1 MRRAWHRLLMPTS
14 DPSVLVTVN
23 GPDTPGITAAL
34 TSIIAENE
42 IPIVDIEQFVVHGHL
57 TLCMLLGMD
66 AQQAR
71 GAPVLKD
78 LLFRAKEMGLALDF
92 KVLSG
97 PGALAP
103 RERNRTRFAVTVI
116 GDGMDAGAVHAL
128 AAVLAE
134 HRANLDRIRR
144 LSAVGLGSIEAVVS
158 LPDEA
163 DAGDRL
169 RHALTASLGDHIDVS
184 VQREQLSRR
193 GKRLIVFDM
202 DSTLIQVE
210 VIDELARA
218 HGVMDK
224 VAAITERAMAGELD
238 FEHSLIERVSLL
250 KGLSVAAV
258 EEVARTL
265 PLTDG
270 AERLLSVLRR
280 LGLKTAVISGGF
292 TVATNVVKERL
303 SLDHAYANT
312 LVVKDGV
319 LTGEVA
325 PPIVDMVRKGAL
337 LSAIA
342 EEEGIE
348 LEQTIAVGDG
358 ANDSEMLERA
368 GLGIAFHAKPK
379 LKEAAD
385 TSLSG
390 GGLDRILYLLGLHES
405 DVRELL
411 AGA

>member
-1 MRRAWHRLLMPTS
+1 MRS

-34 TSIIAENE
+34 TAIIAEND

-57 TLCMLLGMD
+57 TLCMLLGMN

-78 LLFRAKEMGLALDF
+78 LLFRAKELGLALDF
-92 KVLSG
+92 QVLSG

-103 RERNRTRFAVTVI
+103 RERNKTRFAVTII
-116 GDGMDAGAVHAL
+116 GDGMDARAIHSL
-128 AAVLAE
+128 SAVLAE

-158 LPDEA
+158 LPDETGA
-163 DAGDRL
+163 DSKL
-169 RHALTASLGDHIDVS
+169 RHALTATLGEHIDVA

-218 HGVMDK
+218 HGVADK

-238 FEHSLIERVSLL
+238 FEQSLIERVSLL
-250 KGLSVAAV
+250 KGLTVDKV
-258 EEVARTL
+258 EEVARSL
-265 PLTDG
+265 PLSDG
-270 AERLLSVLRR
+270 AETLCSVLHR

-292 TVATNVVKERL
+292 TIAADVVKRRL
-303 SLDHAYANT
+303 SLDYAYANT
-312 LVVKDGV
+312 LVIEDGV
-319 LTGEVA
+319 LTGKVT
-325 PPIVDMVRKGAL
+325 PPIVDRARKAEL

-342 EEEGIE
+342 EDHGIS

-358 ANDSEMLERA
+358 ANDSEMIELA

>member
-1 MRRAWHRLLMPTS
+1 MPTS

-34 TSIIAENE
+34 TSIIADNAV
-42 IPIVDIEQFVVHGHL
+42 PIVDIEQFVVHGHL
-57 TLCMLLGMD
+57 TLCMLLGMN
-66 AQQAR
+66 AKQAR

-92 KVLSG
+92 QVLSG

-116 GDGMDAGAVHAL
+116 GDGMDAKAIHTL
-128 AAVLAE
+128 SMVLAE

-144 LSAVGLGSIEAVVS
+144 LSAEGLSSIEAVVS

-163 DAGDRL
+163 GAGDKL
-169 RHALTASLGDHIDVS
+169 RHALTAILGEDEDIDVA

-218 HGVMDK
+218 HGVADK

-238 FEHSLIERVSLL
+238 FEESLIERVSLL
-250 KGLSVAAV
+250 KGLTVEKV
-258 EEVARTL
+258 EEVARSL

-270 AERLLSVLRR
+270 AEKLVSVLHR
-280 LGLKTAVISGGF
+280 LGMKTAVISGGF
-292 TVATNVVKERL
+292 TVAADVVKERL
-303 SLDHAYANT
+303 SLDYAYANT
-312 LVVKDGV
+312 LVIKDGV
-319 LTGEVA
+319 LTGEVE
-325 PPIVDMVRKGAL
+325 PPIVDRARKAAL

-342 EEEGIE
+342 EDNGISI
-348 LEQTIAVGDG
+348 EQTIAVGDG
-358 ANDSEMLERA
+358 ANDSEMIERA
-368 GLGIAFHAKPK
+368 GLGIAYYAKPT

-385 TSLSG
+385 TSLSR

-405 DVRELL
+405 DVRELM
-411 AGA
+411 AGV

>member
-1 MRRAWHRLLMPTS
+1 MRS

-34 TSIIAENE
+34 TAIIAEND

-57 TLCMLLGMD
+57 TLCMLLGMN

-78 LLFRAKEMGLALDF
+78 LLFRAKELGLALDF
-92 KVLSG
+92 QVLSG

-103 RERNRTRFAVTVI
+103 RERNKTRFAVTII
-116 GDGMDAGAVHAL
+116 GDGMDARAIHSL
-128 AAVLAE
+128 SAVLAE

-158 LPDEA
+158 LPDETGA
-163 DAGDRL
+163 DSKL
-169 RHALTASLGDHIDVS
+169 RHALTATLGEHIDVA

-202 DSTLIQVE
+202 DSTLIQCE

-218 HGVMDK
+218 HGVADK

-238 FEHSLIERVSLL
+238 FEQSLIERVSLL
-250 KGLSVAAV
+250 KGLTVDKV
-258 EEVARTL
+258 EEVARSL
-265 PLTDG
+265 PLSDG
-270 AERLLSVLRR
+270 AETLCSVLHR

-292 TVATNVVKERL
+292 TIAADVVKRRL
-303 SLDHAYANT
+303 SLDYAYANT
-312 LVVKDGV
+312 LVIEDGV
-319 LTGEVA
+319 LTGKVT
-325 PPIVDMVRKGAL
+325 PPIVDRARKAEL

-342 EEEGIE
+342 EDHGIS

-358 ANDSEMLERA
+358 ANDSEMIELA